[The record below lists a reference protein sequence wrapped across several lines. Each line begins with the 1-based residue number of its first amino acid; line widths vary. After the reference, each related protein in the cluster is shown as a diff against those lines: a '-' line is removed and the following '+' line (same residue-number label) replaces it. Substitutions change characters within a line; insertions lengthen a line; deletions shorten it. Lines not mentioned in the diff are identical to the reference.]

1 MAVPLDT
8 EECGTNDSINS
19 AQEREPC
26 CELGSVAPTQLDLGG
41 LFGLVCLFSSLR
53 WRDCDNVERGQ
64 VALISSHA
72 VPLPSLLAL
81 YLRRR
86 DRYRSGRHRADAR
99 KQQSACM
106 TAQV

>member
-1 MAVPLDT
+1 MTA
-8 EECGTNDSINS
+8 S
-19 AQEREPC
+19 
-26 CELGSVAPTQLDLGG
+26 TQLKRESLAVSLALWLPHSWTLGDFSA
-41 LFGLVCLFSSLR
+41 LYASSLR
-53 WRDCDNVERGQ
+53 WRDCDNVERRQ